1 MLNVERNLSL
11 NTLDAY
17 KRDLKGYLTFLKNK
31 KIESM
36 EDITNQDIEDYVI
49 SFRKKSSNAE
59 NLKYS
64 PASIARVIS
73 SIKAFH
79 KYLCQEGIVDR
90 NPTLIIASPKV
101 SEKLPN
107 ILSTAEIEDII
118 SAINPD
124 NRFYYRDRAIIEV
137 LYSCGLRVSEICDL
151 KVKNLFLDDDL
162 IKVSGKGSKERSLPI
177 GGIAKVDLINYIEK
191 SRNSFLKNKTSSF
204 VFLSKNGRS
213 LTRMMVFNILDTYS
227 VEALI
232 KRKES
237 LIALKKEID
246 QSTDLNK
253 RNLAIIDLIL
263 SCNYSLSDISKLSFK
278 NLPEEY
284 EKLICL
290 KTYLGK
296 VRYRSLGKISNNERV
311 FINHLGKPIAYLS
324 LIKIFKKY
332 LKIKIS
338 PHVLRHSFATHLL
351 KGGADL
357 RFVQTLLGHSDIN
370 TTQIYTHL
378 DRETLK
384 NLYRDHHPR
393 S

>member
-1 MLNVERNLSL
+1 MFNVERNLSL

-17 KRDLKGYLTFLKNK
+17 KRDLKGYFSFLKKK
-31 KIESM
+31 KIESLK
-36 EDITNQDIEDYVI
+36 EITNQEIEAYII
-49 SFRKKSSNAE
+49 SLRKKPYHAATV
-59 NLKYS
+59 KYS
-64 PASIARVIS
+64 SASIARVVS

-90 NPTLIIASPKV
+90 NPTLIIDSPKI

-107 ILSTAEIEDII
+107 ILSTTEIEAII
-118 SAINPD
+118 SSINPD

-177 GGIAKVDLINYIEK
+177 GGIAKIDLVNYIEK

-213 LTRMMVFNILDTYS
+213 LTRMMVFNILDTHS
-227 VEALI
+227 VESRV
-232 KRKES
+232 KKKES

-263 SCNYSLSDISKLSFK
+263 SCNYSLFDISKLSFK

-284 EKLICL
+284 EKLIFL
-290 KTYLGK
+290 KAYLGK
-296 VRYRSLGKISNNERV
+296 ARDRLLGKITNSERV
-311 FINHLGKPIAYLS
+311 FINHLGKPIAYLT

-378 DRETLK
+378 DKETLK
-384 NLYRDHHPR
+384 TIYLDHHPR